1 VGRHADDG
9 REPLLDGGDDGLRDR
24 RLAKSPGVAKGRRMK
39 TSMASQRVAGASPN
53 SPDEYSLSAPSS
65 AAAAAALSVASASRA
80 ARAAR
85 AAFVASSSSSS
96 ALDDDGESTRVT
108 RRFARRGRRRRCGGR
123 SQRAVPQIDGDREI
137 VQRAAPTRTRASH
150 SSALRK
156 SG

>member
-1 VGRHADDG
+1 
-9 REPLLDGGDDGLRDR
+9 
-24 RLAKSPGVAKGRRMK
+24 MK

-65 AAAAAALSVASASRA
+65 AAAAAALSVASAGRA
-80 ARAAR
+80 AL
-85 AAFVASSSSSS
+85 VASSSSSS